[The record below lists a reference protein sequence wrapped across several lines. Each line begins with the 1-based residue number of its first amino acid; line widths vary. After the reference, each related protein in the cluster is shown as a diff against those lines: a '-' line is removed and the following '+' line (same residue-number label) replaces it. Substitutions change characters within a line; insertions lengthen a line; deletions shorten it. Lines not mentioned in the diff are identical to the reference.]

1 MALELSLGTCT
12 LVQPQLITNVR
23 ILMRLKIN
31 CKLIDHFGEGYKF
44 KDFASHSWLSFLF
57 PRKDSQVAFIFA
69 PVCLSVR
76 PSVCHTLQSCL
87 IDRRSAF

>member
-44 KDFASHSWLSFLF
+44 KDFACHSWLSFF

-69 PVCLSVR
+69 PVRLSVR
-76 PSVCHTLQSCL
+76 PSVCHTLQSRL
-87 IDRRSAF
+87 IDRSSAF